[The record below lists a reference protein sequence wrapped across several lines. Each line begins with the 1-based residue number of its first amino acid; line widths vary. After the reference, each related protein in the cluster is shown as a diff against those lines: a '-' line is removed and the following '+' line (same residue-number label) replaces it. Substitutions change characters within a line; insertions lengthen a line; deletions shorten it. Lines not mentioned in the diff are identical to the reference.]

1 MAASWRL
8 LARTRSSA
16 AQKKGSKREKK
27 KGQRKV
33 FFFLKVLLSDVHK
46 EAGGIDPLSRRLVG
60 FLLLI
65 DGGGLERA
73 TLRSQV
79 STQGSTQIENAA
91 LEGLRR
97 A

>member
-1 MAASWRL
+1 MDAKLSGPE
-8 LARTRSSA
+8 
-16 AQKKGSKREKK
+16 KGEQEGGK

-33 FFFLKVLLSDVHK
+33 FFLKKVLLSDVHK
-46 EAGGIDPLSRRLVG
+46 EAGGIDPLGRRLVG

-65 DGGGLERA
+65 DAGGLERA

-79 STQGSTQIENAA
+79 STRGSTQIENVA